1 MNILKKLLKKNER
14 QTLKDALD
22 VIRII
27 YYGDKSD
34 QLSKEIFHNSHT
46 IGKML
51 TLLTELVNYIE
62 GD

>member
-1 MNILKKLLKKNER
+1 MKLLKKLLKKNEK
-14 QTLKDALD
+14 QTLKDALEI
-22 VIRII
+22 IRFI
-27 YYGDKSD
+27 YYNDEGDK
-34 QLSKEIFHNSHT
+34 LSKTIFHNSHT